1 MARLYPYIRYST
13 TEQSKG
19 HSEARQT
26 ALMERFAQSN
36 GLELRSDFYISDFGK
51 SSFSKKSEQTEL
63 NIFLEKL
70 KNNEFNQKDVFAIEN
85 IDRLTR
91 RGPIDALSKLN
102 EIMSKMQVAIVNSD
116 ESKILKHIDIINLIQ
131 IAISAEQ
138 ANQESVKKSMRLN
151 ASWENKREI
160 ARNEKKPITKRIPS
174 WISINENNE
183 FFLNEYASSIRCVF
197 DFALREIGNIKIANL
212 LNNENIKPLPRNKYW
227 TPSTVHKVLANNAA
241 WGMYQP
247 KKQNTGKRDL
257 IDDGEPIYDYFPK
270 VIDEKSFKKIQALKI
285 VNRTAGRRGQSFTN
299 LFTGLL
305 VCANCHSAMHVY
317 NSGVNKRLK
326 VPKSTNFLQCSQHK
340 NLKNCIKKRVRLE
353 NFTNTILNALKDWNL
368 TQIFDENNI
377 AKKIIDNKKIIE
389 GSIIKN
395 QTIISN
401 LEKITIELDG
411 DVPITLV
418 KSAIKAE
425 KEIEELKIDLI
436 KIENEINA
444 ISDIEF
450 KFSKFDID
458 NLNYEERVRLNNF
471 LRSIINKIELQ
482 LENGPIYL
490 IEFKNG
496 IKRVIRE
503 DRIIIN
509 IENKPND
516 LPYVPAPQNSVI
528 FPADIVND
536 YKKLLAYFDELS
548 EEQE

>member
-63 NIFLEKL
+63 NNFLEKL

-102 EIMSKMQVAIVNSD
+102 EIMAKMQVAIVNSD

-183 FFLNEYASSIRCVF
+183 FFLNEHASSIRCVF

-257 IDDGEPIYDYFPK
+257 VNDGEPIYDYFPK
-270 VIDEKSFKKIQALKI
+270 VIEEKLFKKIQALKI
-285 VNRTAGRRGQSFTN
+285 VNKTAGRRGQSFTN
-299 LFTGLL
+299 LLTGLL
-305 VCANCHSAMHVY
+305 VCSHCHSSMHVY
-317 NSGVNKRLK
+317 NSGLDKRLK
-326 VPKSTNFLQCSQHK
+326 VPKSTSFLQCSQHK
-340 NLKNCIKKRVRLE
+340 NLKNCIKKRVRLVD
-353 NFTNTILNALKDWNL
+353 FTNTILNALKDWNL
-368 TQIFDENNI
+368 TQIFDEDNL
-377 AKKIIDNKKIIE
+377 AKKIVDDKKIIE
-389 GSIIKN
+389 SSIIKN
-395 QTIISN
+395 KTIISN

-418 KSAIKAE
+418 KSAVKAE
-425 KEIEELKIDLI
+425 KEIEQLKIDLI

-444 ISDIEF
+444 ISDVEY
-450 KFSKFDID
+450 KFSQFDIE
-458 NLNYEERVRLNNF
+458 NINYEERVRLNNF
-471 LRSIINKIELQ
+471 LKSIITKIELQ
-482 LENGPIYL
+482 LEGDAFYL
-490 IEFKNG
+490 IVFKNG
-496 IKRVIRE
+496 IKRIIRK
-503 DRIIIN
+503 DRTIIN

-516 LPYVPAPQNSVI
+516 LPHIPPLPNSVI
-528 FPADIVND
+528 FPAEIVND
-536 YKKLLAYFDELS
+536 HKKLIAYLDELT